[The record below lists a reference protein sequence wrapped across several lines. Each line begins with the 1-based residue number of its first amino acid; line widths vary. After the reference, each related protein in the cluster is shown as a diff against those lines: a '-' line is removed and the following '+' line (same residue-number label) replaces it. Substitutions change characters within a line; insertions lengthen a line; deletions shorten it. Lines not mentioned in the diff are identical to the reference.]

1 MRTRDRLST
10 CLLLAGALS
19 CLILPVAC
27 VTTPVEP
34 ERAAPESHP
43 LGTEIHKP
51 LATVNAVVPA
61 ALESCGLA
69 IDKREFDNGV
79 VTLESLSQSGQRIR
93 VRLTP
98 KTPETTHVL
107 VESDDESTP
116 EGLIVQILKAIRDRV
131 WG

>member
-1 MRTRDRLST
+1 MKTRDRLST

-19 CLILPVAC
+19 FLLLPVAC
-27 VTTPVEP
+27 QTTPAEP
-34 ERAAPESHP
+34 NRAAAESKP
-43 LGTEIHKP
+43 LGTDIHKP

-69 IDKREFDNGV
+69 IDKRDFNNGV

-93 VRLTP
+93 VQLSS
-98 KTPETTHVL
+98 KTQQTTHVL
-107 VESDDESTP
+107 VESEDKSTP
-116 EGLIVQILKAIRDRV
+116 EGLIVQIIKAIRDRV